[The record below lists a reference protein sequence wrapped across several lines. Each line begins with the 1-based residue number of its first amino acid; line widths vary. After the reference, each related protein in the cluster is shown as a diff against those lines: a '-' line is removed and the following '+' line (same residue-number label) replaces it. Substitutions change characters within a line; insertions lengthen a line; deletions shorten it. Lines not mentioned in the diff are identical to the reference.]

1 MVGQTF
7 SGLAKYYCRYG
18 KWTVDS
24 SDPPMLRPQ
33 MLSFCTQVYD
43 WYNVHHRGYTRVRP
57 KSVRSPEWEV
67 LGPGRNRN
75 LRHKRALGSPP
86 VPHDHRDSNIAG
98 KSTSQTALGLP
109 PIPHNHRD
117 GKLPEKIF
125 DKRRR
130 QLVSDFL
137 TATLISSQSLSLLV
151 STRVSFECNGL

>member
-1 MVGQTF
+1 
-7 SGLAKYYCRYG
+7 
-18 KWTVDS
+18 
-24 SDPPMLRPQ
+24 

-57 KSVRSPEWEV
+57 KSVRSAEREV

-86 VPHDHRDSNIAG
+86 VPHDHTDGNLAG
-98 KSTSQTALGLP
+98 KSTSQRALGSP
-109 PIPHNHRD
+109 PVLHNHRD
-117 GKLPEKIF
+117 GKLPEKTF

-130 QLVSDFL
+130 RFVSDFFTETL
-137 TATLISSQSLSLLV
+137 TSSQSLSLLF